1 MHLEISETADIA
13 FFQSW
18 FRAKYANTIR
28 EGKTGS
34 EDKDFEIIVCLLLS
48 LVMLFTVIFGITLN
62 EEVPTVCRMATSI
75 LFIPCTIGLAI
86 IFGGELKNEIH

>member
-1 MHLEISETADIA
+1 MKSRKSNVAV
-13 FFQSW
+13 
-18 FRAKYANTIR
+18 
-28 EGKTGS
+28 
-34 EDKDFEIIVCLLLS
+34 IICLLLS